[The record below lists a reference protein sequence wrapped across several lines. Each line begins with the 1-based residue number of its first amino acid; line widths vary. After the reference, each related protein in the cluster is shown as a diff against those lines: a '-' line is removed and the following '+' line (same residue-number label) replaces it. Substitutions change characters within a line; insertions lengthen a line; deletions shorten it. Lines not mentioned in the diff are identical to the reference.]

1 MNTQQELHSNINI
14 GYQGGHKLDAQK
26 MKNWMPNL
34 IIIGA
39 LKPATS
45 TLNYTLAKHKDI
57 PYCSPS
63 EPKLFGSRYNKE
75 WDWYSEIFRKGEK
88 CNTRIE
94 ASTKYASSEELFKR
108 TPELIHTHTSSTN
121 LIYLTRNLI

>member
-1 MNTQQELHSNINI
+1 MNTQQEIHSNINI

-45 TLNYTLAKHKDI
+45 TLNHTLAKHKDI
-57 PYCSPS
+57 FYCSLS
-63 EPKLFGSRYNKE
+63 EPKLFESRYNKE

-88 CNTRIE
+88 CNMRIE
-94 ASTKYASSEELFKR
+94 ASTKYASSE
-108 TPELIHTHTSSTN
+108 
-121 LIYLTRNLI
+121 